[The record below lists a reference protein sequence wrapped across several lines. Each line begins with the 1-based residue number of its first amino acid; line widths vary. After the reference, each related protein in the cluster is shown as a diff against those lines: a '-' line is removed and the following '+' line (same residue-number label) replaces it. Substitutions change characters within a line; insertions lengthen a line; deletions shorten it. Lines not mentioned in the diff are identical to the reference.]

1 MTALA
6 LIDLNM
12 GKELDS
18 QALASI
24 SGQGAWHKTGSSIST
39 GSQRLQPALQELP
52 GHRVPRRL
60 PVAQVHGRLEA
71 YPHTDRVQLLEPL
84 RQGLIRSDR
93 DDTTDGG
100 HRVSVFFCARQRGFP
115 LTSPDLIV

>member
-39 GSQRLQPALQELP
+39 GSWS
-52 GHRVPRRL
+52 G
-60 PVAQVHGRLEA
+60 
-71 YPHTDRVQLLEPL
+71 YSL
-84 RQGLIRSDR
+84 RYKNYQGILFH
-93 DDTTDGG
+93 DGYLSRKYTEG
-100 HRVSVFFCARQRGFP
+100 WKRTRTQTEYSSWNHYVKV
-115 LTSPDLIV
+115 